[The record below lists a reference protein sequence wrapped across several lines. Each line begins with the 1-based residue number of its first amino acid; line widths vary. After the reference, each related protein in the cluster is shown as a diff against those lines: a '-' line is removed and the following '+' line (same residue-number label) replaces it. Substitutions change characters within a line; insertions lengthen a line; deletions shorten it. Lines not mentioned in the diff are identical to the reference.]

1 MKKYLITIFFLLSLI
16 GCSDN
21 EHDHKD
27 KVVPKIFSNDNEY
40 LTNLNL
46 MKGHL
51 WVGVELYKENYL
63 ENAKRHMKHP
73 KSELYEFIIP
83 TFEAKGAP
91 GFSDQLERLALSVE
105 NEEDLAVINQD
116 YQNLF
121 EAIDENEKFVGQESE
136 NLNENILLESLTEW

>member
-1 MKKYLITIFFLLSLI
+1 MNKYLIAIFFLLSLI

-21 EHDHKD
+21 EHNHKD
-27 KVVPKIFSNDNEY
+27 KVVPEIFSSDNEY

-83 TFEAKGAP
+83 
-91 GFSDQLERLALSVE
+91 
-105 NEEDLAVINQD
+105 
-116 YQNLF
+116 
-121 EAIDENEKFVGQESE
+121 ID
-136 NLNENILLESLTEW
+136 